1 MALDLLA
8 IEPNKVSTDLSGYIT
23 YIYGEG
29 KTGKTTMASK
39 MKNALLLAFEPGY
52 KAIPGIRAQDITSW
66 AQVKQVQRQLRD
78 PKVKEA
84 YKSIVV
90 DTVDIAA
97 ALCEK
102 YVCSQA
108 GVERLNDVP
117 YGQGWTKV
125 KKEFEETFRAIAQDG
140 YALFFISHS
149 KDKVFKA
156 KDGTEYNQI
165 VPSCPTTYNEI
176 VKNMADIY
184 AFAEKYLDE
193 NGENRVR
200 LNLRS
205 PDNRADTGC
214 RFKYIVNT
222 INFEYSDLVKALEN
236 AIETEAQMTNNA
248 SLFTDEK
255 VKAVEVVNYDYDAL
269 MAEFQSIVSI
279 LMEKDNNFYTPRIT
293 QIVDKY
299 LGKGRKVSEAT
310 RDQAE
315 FIFLIITEMK
325 EELL

>member
-165 VPSCPTTYNEI
+165 VPSCPSTYNEI

-193 NGENRVR
+193 AGENRVR

-222 INFEYSDLVKALEN
+222 INFEYSDLVKALED

-269 MAEFQSIVSI
+269 MAEFQSIVSV

-299 LGKGRKVSEAT
+299 LGKGKKVSEAT

-315 FIFLIITEMK
+315 FIFLIIAEMK

>member
-193 NGENRVR
+193 AGENRVR

-222 INFEYSDLVKALEN
+222 INFEYSDLVKALED

-255 VKAVEVVNYDYDAL
+255 VKAVEVVDYDYDAL
-269 MAEFQSIVSI
+269 MAEFQSIVSV

-299 LGKGRKVSEAT
+299 LGKGKKVSEAT

-315 FIFLIITEMK
+315 FIFLIIAEMK

>member
-193 NGENRVR
+193 AGENRVR

-222 INFEYSDLVKALEN
+222 INFEYSDLVKALED

-269 MAEFQSIVSI
+269 MAEFQSIVST

-299 LGKGRKVSEAT
+299 LGKGKKVSEAT

-315 FIFLIITEMK
+315 FIFLIIAEMK

>member
-193 NGENRVR
+193 EGENRVR

-222 INFEYSDLVKALEN
+222 INFEYSDLVKALED

-255 VKAVEVVNYDYDAL
+255 VKAIEVANYDYDAL
-269 MAEFQSIVSI
+269 MAEFQSIVST

-299 LGKGRKVSEAT
+299 LGKGKKVSEAT

-315 FIFLIITEMK
+315 FIFLIIAEMK

>member
-269 MAEFQSIVSI
+269 MAEFQSIVSV

-315 FIFLIITEMK
+315 FIFLIISEMK

>member
-193 NGENRVR
+193 AGENRVR

-222 INFEYSDLVKALEN
+222 INFEYSDLVKALED

-269 MAEFQSIVSI
+269 MAEFQSIVNV

-299 LGKGRKVSEAT
+299 LGKGKKVSEAT

-315 FIFLIITEMK
+315 FIFLIIAEMK

>member
-1 MALDLLA
+1 ML
-8 IEPNKVSTDLSGYIT
+8 K
-23 YIYGEG
+23 
-29 KTGKTTMASK
+29 
-39 MKNALLLAFEPGY
+39 
-52 KAIPGIRAQDITSW
+52 
-66 AQVKQVQRQLRD
+66 
-78 PKVKEA
+78 
-84 YKSIVV
+84 
-90 DTVDIAA
+90 
-97 ALCEK
+97 
-102 YVCSQA
+102 
-108 GVERLNDVP
+108 
-117 YGQGWTKV
+117 
-125 KKEFEETFRAIAQDG
+125 
-140 YALFFISHS
+140 
-149 KDKVFKA
+149 
-156 KDGTEYNQI
+156 
-165 VPSCPTTYNEI
+165 
-176 VKNMADIY
+176 
-184 AFAEKYLDE
+184 KYLDE

-269 MAEFQSIVSI
+269 MAEFQSIVSV

-315 FIFLIITEMK
+315 FIFLIISEMK

>member
-269 MAEFQSIVSI
+269 MAEFQSIVSV

>member
-193 NGENRVR
+193 AGENRVR

-222 INFEYSDLVKALEN
+222 NNFEYSDLEKALED

-269 MAEFQSIVSI
+269 MAEFQSIVSV

-299 LGKGRKVSEAT
+299 LGKGKKVSEAT

-315 FIFLIITEMK
+315 FIFLIIAEMK

>member
-269 MAEFQSIVSI
+269 MAEFQSIVSV

-315 FIFLIITEMK
+315 FIFLIIAEMK

>member
-214 RFKYIVNT
+214 RFKYIFNT

>member
-193 NGENRVR
+193 AGENRVR

-222 INFEYSDLVKALEN
+222 INFEYSDLVKALED
-236 AIETEAQMTNNA
+236 AIETEAHMTNNA

-269 MAEFQSIVSI
+269 MAEFQSIVSV

-299 LGKGRKVSEAT
+299 LGKGKKVSEAT

-315 FIFLIITEMK
+315 FIFLIIAEMK

>member
-248 SLFTDEK
+248 ALFTDEK

-269 MAEFQSIVSI
+269 MAEFQSIVSV